1 MAAERTSGGS
11 QVPQAA
17 GGLDERA
24 QALQTLLSDALAPF
38 NPVLGAVLDIP
49 QIQIGPKQI
58 VDVCRTAKEDP
69 RLAFKML
76 LCLTAVDY
84 REYFQVVYLL
94 LSLQHEQKLFIKTDV
109 PYDDPQLPS
118 VTSVWR
124 AADWYEREAH
134 DLFGIVF
141 SGHPSLNPLILY
153 EGFEGFPARKEFPFN
168 DYQEY

>member
-1 MAAERTSGGS
+1 MPWRPST
-11 QVPQAA
+11 
-17 GGLDERA
+17 
-24 QALQTLLSDALAPF
+24 
-38 NPVLGAVLDIP
+38 PVLGAVLDIP

-134 DLFGIVF
+134 DLFGIRVQRP
-141 SGHPSLNPLILY
+141 SQSQTHSSCTKGLRDSLRERNSPSTITRSIKGRGQGGAPGQGHSP
-153 EGFEGFPARKEFPFN
+153 G
-168 DYQEY
+168 